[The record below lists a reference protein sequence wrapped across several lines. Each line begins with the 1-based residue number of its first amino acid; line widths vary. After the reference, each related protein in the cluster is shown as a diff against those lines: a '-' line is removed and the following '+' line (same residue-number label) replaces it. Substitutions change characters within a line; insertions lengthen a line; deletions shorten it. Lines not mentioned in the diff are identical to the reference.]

1 MKQGFKKS
9 MFVTIAVVFFFCKNG
24 MAQLGIGAPVPAAL
38 LDASSSAPSA
48 PANTDGLLVPR
59 VSAFPATNPGATQN
73 GMLIYLT
80 ATVSGNAPGFYYW
93 DNSSTA
99 WKKIVSGSSASPT
112 TGYGTPVVSAA
123 GGTNLVYGAGAWT
136 DNVFTN
142 IGLTST
148 SDPTAIYNAATG
160 TITIAQAGLYYMSAV
175 TTLSNAPGAG
185 STFDGTTGLFRVALQ
200 VQPSGGSSFAA
211 VNTQDYYVLRGATI
225 PGGTAQY
232 SVTNAA
238 LLNLQPG
245 DQVKIQFYTFGAG
258 NMNAVANNVILSRNF
273 SYFKLFKL

>member
-1 MKQGFKKS
+1 MKQVFTKS
-9 MFVTIAVVFFFCKNG
+9 VLITFAVVFLFCKNG
-24 MAQLGIGAPVPAAL
+24 MAQLGIGAPTPAAL

-59 VSAFPATNPGATQN
+59 VSAFPTTNPGATQN

-93 DNSSTA
+93 DNPTTA
-99 WKKIVSGSSASPT
+99 WKKIVVGSSASAT
-112 TGYGTPVVSAA
+112 TGYGTPVVTAA
-123 GGTNLVYGAGAWT
+123 GGTNLVYGAGGWT
-136 DNVFTN
+136 NNVFTN
-142 IGLTST
+142 VALAST
-148 SDPTAIYNAATG
+148 SDPTGIYNAATG

-185 STFDGTTGLFRVALQ
+185 STFDGTSGLFRVALQ
-200 VQPSGGSSFAA
+200 VQPNGGSAFAA

-238 LLNLQPG
+238 LLNLQAG
-245 DQVKIQFYTFGAG
+245 DQVRVQFYTYATSS
-258 NMNAVANNVILSRNF
+258 MNAVTNNIILSKTF
-273 SYFKLFKL
+273 SYFNFFKL